1 MKKFREGT
9 SIWLEQMREF
19 INDAN
24 TARIVSQ
31 GDSLEE
37 IANFAKKA
45 GSNITLNDK
54 KVVVSLKNPWNLAAH
69 AAARRKFP
77 KWWTL
82 GGSNPQPSSR
92 QEDALPLS

>member
-54 KVVVSLKNPWNLAAH
+54 KVSFGLRKPWDLVAH
-69 AAARRKFP
+69 AARRARP
-77 KWWTL
+77 PNLWTL